1 MRMKLIIECG
11 ATKTDFCLTG
21 ENTDCRFR
29 AAGINL
35 STTDMD
41 TVSHTVRDAV
51 SRLNALSSPEMY
63 GEVSDVYFY
72 GAGLVREVP
81 ELEELLRSVFPSARV
96 ELTSDL
102 VAASRAVLGDA
113 PGIAAIL
120 GTGSNSCLYDGGT
133 VVKNVLPCGYVFG
146 DYGSGNALGRMFL
159 SDYFQGLMPEELA
172 GDFRIASGA
181 DYASSV
187 AAVYRGDA
195 PARYLASFAPYIL
208 SAAGGMLHDGR
219 PCGGETLRY
228 AAALVKENFRTFI
241 RRCLKQYDTD
251 TYGVGAV
258 GSFGYAAG
266 NLLVETAGEE
276 NVRIT
281 RIMKSPMDG
290 LIEYH
295 NRYVQ

>member
-21 ENTDCRFR
+21 ENTDSRFR

-96 ELTSDL
+96 ELASDL

-120 GTGSNSCLYDGGT
+120 GTGSNSCLYDGRS

-172 GDFRIASGA
+172 GDFRIASCRRSLPVISALPQVRTMPLRWRPSTAGMLRQGTLLR
-181 DYASSV
+181 SHLTFCQPQ
-187 AAVYRGDA
+187 AVCCMTGG
-195 PARYLASFAPYIL
+195 L
-208 SAAGGMLHDGR
+208 AAGKPCGMLPHW
-219 PCGGETLRY
+219 
-228 AAALVKENFRTFI
+228 
-241 RRCLKQYDTD
+241 
-251 TYGVGAV
+251 
-258 GSFGYAAG
+258 
-266 NLLVETAGEE
+266 
-276 NVRIT
+276 
-281 RIMKSPMDG
+281 
-290 LIEYH
+290 
-295 NRYVQ
+295 